1 MSIRR
6 TDLETGELI
15 PFFLPFGTHEVV
27 TDTDSRIFES
37 NVADVVTRDE

>member
-6 TDLETGELI
+6 TRVRNAVTD
-15 PFFLPFGTHEVV
+15 PFFSEFNPVHVRH
-27 TDTDSRIFES
+27 DTDSRIFES